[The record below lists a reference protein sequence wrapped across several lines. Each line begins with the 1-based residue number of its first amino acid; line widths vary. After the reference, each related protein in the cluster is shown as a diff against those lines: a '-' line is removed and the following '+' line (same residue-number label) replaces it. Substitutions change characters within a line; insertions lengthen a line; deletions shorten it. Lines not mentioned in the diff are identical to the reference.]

1 MNYYDEIKNIL
12 VDNIIGRKVREYKS
26 NQKDL
31 EGYYNV
37 GKLLIEAQ
45 GGETRAK
52 YGNQLIK
59 EYSKRLTSELGK
71 GFSVQNLKNMRRF
84 YLLFQKRQTLS
95 VQFKTFN
102 ITWSN
107 ICEVLSLK
115 DEKEIEYYLNISSKF
130 NLSTRDLRKRI
141 KLKEYN
147 RLDNE
152 VKEKL
157 SKQELVPIND
167 TIPNPVV
174 LSGLKHKEKLT
185 EKILQNYIDENP
197 VELCKSLGEG
207 YTYVDSQ
214 YKIKIGNNYNYIDV
228 LLFNYISNSFV
239 VVELKITE
247 LKKENIGQIETYMN
261 YIDLEL
267 KKEYHNKTN
276 GVILCRKDNKWLIK
290 YINSEEIIIRKFITS
305 DENICECLIV
315 TNVDYNE

>member
-31 EGYYNV
+31 DGYYNV

-59 EYSKRLTSELGK
+59 EYSERLTSELGK
-71 GFSVQNLKNMRRF
+71 GYTPTRLKYMREF
-84 YLLFQKRQTLS
+84 YLLIKKSPTVS
-95 VQFKTFN
+95 DQFRSIN

-107 ICEVLSLK
+107 ICEILSLK
-115 DEKEIEYYLNISSKF
+115 DEKEIKYYLNISNKF

-141 KLKEYN
+141 KLKEYD
-147 RLDNE
+147 RLDDD

-157 SKQELVPIND
+157 SKQEVVTIKD

-174 LSGLKHKEKLT
+174 LNGLKFKEKLT
-185 EKILQNYIDENP
+185 EKILQKYIDENS
-197 VELCKSLGEG
+197 VELCDALGDG
-207 YTYVDSQ
+207 YTYVKSQ

-228 LLFNYISNSFV
+228 LLFNTIDLNYV
-239 VVELKITE
+239 VAELKITE
-247 LKKENIGQIETYMN
+247 LKKEHIGQIQTYMN

-267 KKEYHNKTN
+267 KKDYHNKTN
-276 GVILCRKDNKWLIK
+276 GVILCRQDNKWLIK
-290 YINSEEIIIRKFITS
+290 YINSDEIRIRRFITS
-305 DENICECLIV
+305 DENICEYLGER
-315 TNVDYNE
+315 NELL